1 MPHDQSQQTQPLL
14 FTPLELRGV
23 TLKNRVVLSPMCQY
37 SADDGFAS
45 DWHLVHLGQF
55 AKGGAGLVFTEAA
68 AVEERGRITH
78 GDLGIWKDE
87 HVAPLQ
93 RITNFI
99 KSQSAT
105 PAIQLAHAGR
115 KGSMQRPW
123 FGNAALTEA
132 DTHRGDLPWSIVAP
146 SAEPVA
152 PGWIMPHELTI
163 DEIKALLKSWE
174 AATRRA
180 LAAGFEVLEVHG
192 AHGYLLHSFLSPL
205 SNHRSDEY
213 GGSLANRMRLAFEIV
228 DTVRKV
234 WPQERPLFFRTS
246 SSDYVDDGWRIEDT
260 VTLARELKARGVDVV
275 DCSSG
280 GIAGSAT
287 AAPIKRYP
295 GFQVPYAEQVRKEA
309 DIKTLAVGIIL
320 SGAQAEEILQQG
332 KADLIAVGR
341 EALYDPHWALHAAAE
356 LGVDAQFA
364 EWPKQ
369 YGWWLNARV
378 KMLAAQ
384 R

>member
-369 YGWWLNARV
+369 YGWWLNARA

>member
-320 SGAQAEEILQQG
+320 SGAQAEEILRQG

-369 YGWWLNARV
+369 YGWWLNARA

>member
-68 AVEERGRITH
+68 AVEESGRITH

-87 HVAPLQ
+87 HVAPLK
-93 RITNFI
+93 RITDFI
-99 KSQSAT
+99 KGQGAT
-105 PAIQLAHAGR
+105 PAIQIAHAGR
-115 KGSMQRPW
+115 KASMQRPW

-228 DTVRKV
+228 DTVRKI
-234 WPQERPLFFRTS
+234 WPQDKPLFFRTS

-364 EWPKQ
+364 AWPKQ
-369 YGWWLNARV
+369 YGWWLNARA

>member
-234 WPQERPLFFRTS
+234 WPQDKPLFFRTS

-320 SGAQAEEILQQG
+320 SGTQAEEILRQG

-369 YGWWLNARV
+369 YGWWLNARA

>member
-132 DTHRGDLPWSIVAP
+132 DTQRGDLPWSIVAP

-228 DTVRKV
+228 DTVRKI
-234 WPQERPLFFRTS
+234 WPQDKPLFFRTS

-320 SGAQAEEILQQG
+320 SGAQAEEILRQG

-369 YGWWLNARV
+369 YGWWLNARA

>member
-87 HVAPLQ
+87 HVAPLK
-93 RITNFI
+93 RITDFI
-99 KSQSAT
+99 KGQGAT
-105 PAIQLAHAGR
+105 PAIQIAHAGR
-115 KGSMQRPW
+115 KASMQRPW

-320 SGAQAEEILQQG
+320 SGAQAEEILRQG

-369 YGWWLNARV
+369 YGWWLNARA

>member
-364 EWPKQ
+364 AWPKQ
-369 YGWWLNARV
+369 YGWWLNARA